1 MDSDPFV
8 LDVRLNGTDFVTG
21 LVDSGCLCY
30 SAINE
35 QLFRSLRLPSIKIAP
50 RQLEEAAGKN
60 AEPSTVL
67 DTVTYAS
74 IDIDGHQQKRVF
86 FYVVPGLTYDVILGK
101 PWLEDA
107 DVTISAKQGCLDIG
121 ASNIRAWN
129 HKKAS
134 YKPPLMKATQVMAS
148 AFMAESKH
156 LQSVQ
161 IQSLSSEEIDFTEE
175 IRMFED
181 QDMQNLWHRSRQE
194 DELYQELTTLVAN
207 KERNLPTKLQK
218 EKSSGLVFRKQDGAG
233 SLIQDTMTV
242 QNVSELKLEHARLAY
257 LSACS
262 TAENRAVRLKD
273 EVIHVVSRFQVAGFA
288 HVVGCQWPSADAIC
302 VEVAKAFYGT
312 LFGGDG
318 KMEDNDIASALQKA
332 VSTIREK
339 EWDQPLKWAQF
350 VHYGA

>member
-21 LVDSGCLCY
+21 LVDSD
-30 SAINE
+30 S
-35 QLFRSLRLPSIKIAP
+35 P

-148 AFMAESKH
+148 AFMAE
-156 LQSVQ
+156 V
-161 IQSLSSEEIDFTEE
+161 
-175 IRMFED
+175 R
-181 QDMQNLWHRSRQE
+181 RSRRK
-194 DELYQELTTLVAN
+194 N
-207 KERNLPTKLQK
+207 KGDGIALDTGLFAVSIADIEKALKPRKRSDPKTKLPPQYH
-218 EKSSGLVFRKQDGAG
+218 QW
-233 SLIQDTMTV
+233 
-242 QNVSELKLEHARLAY
+242 LKAFDHFL
-257 LSACS
+257 
-262 TAENRAVRLKD
+262 
-273 EVIHVVSRFQVAGFA
+273 SRFGVSPAVAT
-288 HVVGCQWPSADAIC
+288 HIC
-302 VEVAKAFYGT
+302 NGT
-312 LFGGDG
+312 
-318 KMEDNDIASALQKA
+318 MPI
-332 VSTIREK
+332 
-339 EWDQPLKWAQF
+339 WD
-350 VHYGA
+350 

>member
-148 AFMAESKH
+148 AFMAEVRRSRRKNKGDGIALDTGLFASKH

-218 EKSSGLVFRKQDGAG
+218 EKS
-233 SLIQDTMTV
+233 
-242 QNVSELKLEHARLAY
+242 
-257 LSACS
+257 
-262 TAENRAVRLKD
+262 
-273 EVIHVVSRFQVAGFA
+273 
-288 HVVGCQWPSADAIC
+288 
-302 VEVAKAFYGT
+302 
-312 LFGGDG
+312 
-318 KMEDNDIASALQKA
+318 
-332 VSTIREK
+332 
-339 EWDQPLKWAQF
+339 
-350 VHYGA
+350 

>member
-218 EKSSGLVFRKQDGAG
+218 EKS
-233 SLIQDTMTV
+233 
-242 QNVSELKLEHARLAY
+242 E
-257 LSACS
+257 
-262 TAENRAVRLKD
+262 
-273 EVIHVVSRFQVAGFA
+273 
-288 HVVGCQWPSADAIC
+288 
-302 VEVAKAFYGT
+302 
-312 LFGGDG
+312 
-318 KMEDNDIASALQKA
+318 MEK
-332 VSTIREK
+332 TTR
-339 EWDQPLKWAQF
+339 
-350 VHYGA
+350 

>member
-194 DELYQELTTLVAN
+194 DKLYQELTTLVAN

-218 EKSSGLVFRKQDGAG
+218 EKSRSRLCGSGA
-233 SLIQDTMTV
+233 
-242 QNVSELKLEHARLAY
+242 
-257 LSACS
+257 
-262 TAENRAVRLKD
+262 
-273 EVIHVVSRFQVAGFA
+273 
-288 HVVGCQWPSADAIC
+288 
-302 VEVAKAFYGT
+302 
-312 LFGGDG
+312 
-318 KMEDNDIASALQKA
+318 
-332 VSTIREK
+332 
-339 EWDQPLKWAQF
+339 
-350 VHYGA
+350 